1 MNTSIKLVIGL
12 GLSASLMACGGE
24 TKADKSA
31 DKASQEV
38 KKEMKVEEKT
48 ISITPNESKVMWS
61 GSVVGV
67 YTHEGTVDITEGS
80 LTLAG
85 DKITGGNFTADL
97 TTMVAT
103 DENYT
108 PEEGKSKEKLI
119 GHLSADDFFKVEE
132 FPTATFKVKSHN
144 AEANTL
150 TGDLTIRGITHEETV
165 EEVSVNLEAG
175 TASGKLTFDRKNYD
189 VAFDHPAQDVVITDD
204 VDLTIS
210 LKM

>member
-38 KKEMKVEEKT
+38 KKEMNVEEKT

-85 DKITGGNFTADL
+85 EQITGGNFTADL

-119 GHLSADDFFKVEE
+119 GHLSSDDFFKVEE
-132 FPTATFKVKSHN
+132 YPTASFKIKSYN
-144 AEANTL
+144 AEENTV
-150 TGDLTIRGITHEETV
+150 TGDLTIRGKTNEETV